1 MKEMRRI
8 MAEFWD
14 IYDENRNKTGNLA
27 QRDGYEF
34 KDGEYHIVVT
44 GIIFNSK
51 YEILISKRASW
62 KKYGGLWECN
72 GGSILAGETSLEG
85 ILRELKEELG
95 ISFTEKDAIF
105 LKEVK
110 RDKKVPDFKDLWIF
124 QKNISINEI
133 TFPDGE
139 ATEAKWV
146 TIKQFINM
154 YNNKE
159 IVPTIDFGEEEYKL
173 AVEILKKK
181 KLERYYNNTEAD
193 TPKKNVKYFV
203 DNMSPTLGK
212 AIDIGCGAGNDSVYL
227 IKNGWSVVSIDKEN
241 VGERISKRL
250 DAEEQ
255 KRFKFQQQNFNDM
268 KLEKA
273 DLIVANY
280 SLPFC
285 NNEKINYVWKNIVNI
300 IITNAYFVGNFFG
313 IKDKNLITAKGEAVL
328 RGITRDK
335 IFKIAK
341 SLGIEV
347 EEKEIKASEISDLDS
362 LFISGTSVAIL
373 PISQVDDIKFDVNN
387 EILIKI
393 MKRYNE
399 LLENK

>member
-1 MKEMRRI
+1 

-14 IYDENRNKTGNLA
+14 IYDENRNKTGKLA
-27 QRDGYEF
+27 ERDEYEF

-139 ATEAKWV
+139 AAEAKLV
-146 TIKQFINM
+146 TIEQFINM

-181 KLERYYNNTEAD
+181 KLERYYDNTEAD

-203 DNMSPTLGK
+203 DNISTTSGK
-212 AIDIGCGAGNDSVYL
+212 AIDIGCGSGNDSVYL

-285 NNEKINYVWKNIVNI
+285 NNEKINYVWKNIVNSI
-300 IITNAYFVGNFFG
+300 RTNGYFVGNFFG
-313 IKDKNLITAKGEAVL
+313 IKDSWNKAESNMTFFTKEQVLNLFDEFDIIKFNEVEKEGLTGLGNMKHWH
-328 RGITRDK
+328 
-335 IFKIAK
+335 IFNVIAK
-341 SLGIEV
+341 
-347 EEKEIKASEISDLDS
+347 K
-362 LFISGTSVAIL
+362 
-373 PISQVDDIKFDVNN
+373 NN
-387 EILIKI
+387 
-393 MKRYNE
+393 
-399 LLENK
+399 